1 MLFFFFAVDT
11 TQQSS
16 EKMAESAVAF
26 LLEKLGNLVVREAS
40 LFGQVEVQVRLL
52 CNELEWMRLFLEEA
66 GTTRSYNNRLR
77 LWMNQI
83 RDAAYDAEDVI
94 DEFMFKVEHQ
104 RLRRLDNLRL
114 LKLLPTWVSFADKS
128 PFVHELDARI
138 REISV
143 KIENILANKWRY
155 GVENPVASEVWNA
168 SNKVESWKERRVP
181 IVEEEDAVG
190 MKDEMRA
197 VKKMLI
203 E

>member
-1 MLFFFFAVDT
+1 
-11 TQQSS
+11 
-16 EKMAESAVAF
+16 MAESAVAF
-26 LLEKLGNLVVREAS
+26 LLERLGNLVVRESS
-40 LFGQVEVQVRLL
+40 LFGKVEVQVRLL

-138 REISV
+138 REINV
-143 KIENILANKWRY
+143 KIEKILVNKWGY

-181 IVEEEDAVG
+181 ILEEEDAVG

-197 VKKMLI
+197 VKKMPI
-203 E
+203 EGERQREVVGQDNSR